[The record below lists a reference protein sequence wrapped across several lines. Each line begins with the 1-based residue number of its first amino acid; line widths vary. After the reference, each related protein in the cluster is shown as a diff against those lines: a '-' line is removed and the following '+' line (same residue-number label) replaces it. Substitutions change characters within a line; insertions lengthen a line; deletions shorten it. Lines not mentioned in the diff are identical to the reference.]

1 MKKTKI
7 AITLASVLGMSS
19 SVAVASEYNLCADL
33 PGHGQF
39 RDAVNTVVDA
49 ADSAGLDNEMWVSA
63 VNRDGVVCV
72 VARSGKPGE
81 QWPGSRVIS
90 AQKANTANA
99 FSLPGATGKGFQAP
113 LSTANLWAAV
123 QPGGSLFGLQH
134 SNPVDARVAYKGN
147 SNNWGTRRDPLAGKK
162 VGGVNVF
169 GGGLALY
176 NEYGELIGAL
186 GVSGDTSCTDH
197 IVAWKIRDQL
207 GLDNV
212 PGGLTGTDNI
222 IYDIQADGSSTS
234 GFGHPV
240 CLGGDEVAI
249 SEALPVTHPTG
260 PNLP

>member
-1 MKKTKI
+1 MKKAKI
-7 AITLASVLGMSS
+7 IITLATMLG
-19 SVAVASEYNLCADL
+19 ASTSMASGNYNNACADL
-33 PGHGQF
+33 PNFNEF
-39 RDAVNTVVDA
+39 RNAVNFVVDA
-49 ADSAGLDNEMWVSA
+49 GDNAGLDNEMWVSA

-72 VARSGKPGE
+72 VAKSGKAGE

-99 FSLPGATGKGFQAP
+99 FSLPGSTGKGFQAP

-134 SNPVDARVAYKGN
+134 SNPVDARIAYKGN
-147 SNNWGTRRDPLAGKK
+147 SKNWGTRKDPLTGKK

-176 NEYGELIGAL
+176 NDYGDLIGAL

-222 IYDIQADGSSTS
+222 IYDIQPDGTSTS

-249 SEALPVTHPTG
+249 SEDLTNTHPIG
-260 PNLP
+260 PSW